1 MPMNKH
7 TGLGLSKF
15 LVLALQVGLIL
26 NLYGCSPPF
35 DWRTVRVEQQA
46 YTALFPAKPQH
57 LERQLSYKE
66 DTLKQALEVAKVA
79 DQIYSITTIQVPPAI
94 AGSADELMKQLQQ
107 AIFTQAN
114 IDPAS
119 VLAVNGFY
127 LTSGSPMR
135 LPTADYFLLMKPV
148 DGVERMMRVRWI
160 MRTIPGLGLYI
171 YQLSLL
177 KPVPKN
183 SRPLS
188 QAELQANLSDD
199 NNSLFFTDF
208 HPD

>member
-7 TGLGLSKF
+7 TGQGLSKF
-15 LVLALQVGLIL
+15 LVLVLQVGFIL
-26 NLYGCSPPF
+26 NLYGCSPAF

-57 LERQLSYKE
+57 LERQLSYRG

-79 DQIYSITTIQVPPAI
+79 DQIYAITTIQVPPAI
-94 AGSADELMKQLQQ
+94 ASSADELMKQLQQ

-114 IDPAS
+114 VDPAS
-119 VLAVNGFY
+119 VLAVNSFY

-135 LPTADYFLLMKPV
+135 SPTADYFLLMKPV

-160 MRTIPGLGLYI
+160 MRSIPGLGLSI

-183 SRPLS
+183 SGSLS
-188 QAELQANLSDD
+188 QAVLQANLSDD
-199 NNSLFFTDF
+199 NDAPFFTDF

>member
-1 MPMNKH
+1 M
-7 TGLGLSKF
+7 GLGLSKF
-15 LVLALQVGLIL
+15 LVLVLQVGLFL
-26 NLYGCSPPF
+26 NLSACSPRF

-57 LERQLSYKE
+57 HERQLSYKGN
-66 DTLKQALEVAKVA
+66 TLKQALEVVKVA
-79 DQIYSITTIQVPPAI
+79 DHIYSITTIQVPSDI
-94 AGSADELMKQLQQ
+94 ANSADELIKQLQQ

-114 IDPAS
+114 VNPTGT
-119 VLAVNGFY
+119 LAVQGFY
-127 LTSGSPMR
+127 LASGSPIR

-160 MRTIPGLGLYI
+160 MRSIPGLGLYI
-171 YQLSLL
+171 YQQSLL

-183 SRPLS
+183 SGPLS
-188 QAELQANLSDD
+188 QAVLQVNLSED
-199 NNSLFFTDF
+199 NDTPFFTDF

>member
-7 TGLGLSKF
+7 MGLGLSKF
-15 LVLALQVGLIL
+15 LVLVLQVGLIL

-57 LERQLSYKE
+57 LERQLSYKG

-79 DQIYSITTIQVPPAI
+79 DQIYSITTIQVPLAI
-94 AGSADELMKQLQQ
+94 ASSADELMKQLQQ
-107 AIFTQAN
+107 AIFMQAN
-114 IDPAS
+114 VDPAS
-119 VLAVNGFY
+119 VLAVNSFY

-135 LPTADYFLLMKPV
+135 SPTADYFLRMKPV

-160 MRTIPGLGLYI
+160 MRSIPGLGLSI

-177 KPVPKN
+177 KPALKN
-183 SRPLS
+183 SGPLS

-199 NNSLFFTDF
+199 NSAPFFTDF